1 MDNYFVYTTIL
12 LAFCIGEATFAQSV
26 ADLVKDRDALVEKQ
40 SYLTDSLLNEL
51 AEHDGKL
58 KTISE
63 GCSQKLMDAQ
73 LLPEKVED
81 AACLKAWMEEMQ
93 GQLAHKDATKPIGE
107 RLEEAHNNVV
117 RANIKIIEAKI
128 AQKK

>member
-1 MDNYFVYTTIL
+1 MTDLWFFLENKTECDNKNGKTIHYLFIYTTVL
-12 LAFCIGEATFAQSV
+12 TAVCIGDAALAQ
-26 ADLVKDRDALVEKQ
+26 
-40 SYLTDSLLNEL
+40 
-51 AEHDGKL
+51 H
-58 KTISE
+58 
-63 GCSQKLMDAQ
+63 
-73 LLPEKVED
+73 LPEKVED

-117 RANIKIIEAKI
+117 RANIKIIEAKL